1 MTDPLPLLPHL
12 TPEFLTW
19 LWCAS
24 ERDLGTFPLGEGAEV
39 HAWVDDRLS
48 FRTADDD
55 RPRAVLTGEN
65 PAASLEARGDTPT
78 GSHGPAPPLFADR
91 GDGPLPIPEYLVAQI
106 EARAALAGGKLV
118 RDLRLGLRGE
128 DREYALVIRGS
139 NLDLAG
145 ARLPGMFKGTEDEAL
160 FDRMFLLEELRG
172 LIRTL
177 FVRFAEERTALTWQ
191 TETLPAMQA
200 WVAGEDG

>member
-19 LWCAS
+19 LWFAS

-65 PAASLEARGDTPT
+65 PAASLEAR
-78 GSHGPAPPLFADR
+78 
-91 GDGPLPIPEYLVAQI
+91 
-106 EARAALAGGKLV
+106 AALAGGKLV
-118 RDLRLGLRGE
+118 RDLRLGLRRE